1 MKITLPQVEHIAELA
16 RLEFNQEELEAF
28 TLQLDSIL
36 AYFDKLKELDTGTVE
51 PTSHAIMVR
60 NVFRE
65 DEVIE
70 SIPTKTCLENAPEKE
85 SGCFRVPKIIE

>member
-28 TLQLDSIL
+28 ALQLDSIL
-36 AYFDKLKELDTGTVE
+36 AYFDKLKELDTGAVE
-51 PTSHAIMVR
+51 ATSHAVLVR

-65 DEVIE
+65 DEVVA
-70 SIPTKTCLENAPEKE
+70 SILTETCLENAPEKE
-85 SGCFRVPKIIE
+85 SSCFRVPKIIE